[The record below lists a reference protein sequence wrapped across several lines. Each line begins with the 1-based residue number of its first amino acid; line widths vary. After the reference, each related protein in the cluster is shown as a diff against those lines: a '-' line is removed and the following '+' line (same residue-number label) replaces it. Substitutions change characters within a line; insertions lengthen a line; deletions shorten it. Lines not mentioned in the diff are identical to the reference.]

1 MDILDSMGV
10 STRNREQFILI
21 RGCQVVG
28 VSTLM
33 KSAGVK
39 NHQNEL
45 SYFAIP
51 EGSEQ
56 TLTAQDTPGDL
67 ASQTQPMMG
76 SCLGSSVL
84 EKDLELSKTVD
95 EAGEDVED
103 GGQSSTDQDLSRD
116 ADLSL
121 LDRLHMEESGESIL
135 SESSMF
141 IATLGD
147 GNHRRETLNPPV
159 FDESIITH
167 QRAVD
172 AVGNFSRQVNETKQP
187 PQVKQ
192 KAVDQSS
199 SVEYDKSTARMFRTN
214 RQRNKKRH
222 HTDTGE
228 VTKRTRNIS
237 LNDQEGKGLHTPR
250 TSRRSVREPPSHT
263 STPRPVSDD
272 YSVKCEYCGKRLL
285 KKSMKQHVKKIH
297 LDKLLECR
305 KCGSKFLR
313 EAARE
318 IHEKAC
324 VINYE
329 VYI

>member
-1 MDILDSMGV
+1 M
-10 STRNREQFILI
+10 
-21 RGCQVVG
+21 G

-67 ASQTQPMMG
+67 ASQTQPMIG

-84 EKDLELSKTVD
+84 KKDLELSKTVD

-103 GGQSSTDQDLSRD
+103 SGQSSTDQDLSRD

-141 IATLGD
+141 TATLGD

-192 KAVDQSS
+192 KAVVQSS
-199 SVEYDKSTARMFRTN
+199 SVMSDIDKSTARVSRTN

-222 HTDTGE
+222 YTDTGE
-228 VTKRTRNIS
+228 VTKRSRNLS
-237 LNDQEGKGLHTPR
+237 LKDQEDKGLHTPR
-250 TSRRSVREPPSHT
+250 TSRRSVREPPSTT

-272 YSVKCEYCGKRLL
+272 YLVKCEYCGKRLL

-305 KCGSKFLR
+305 KCGFKFLG

-318 IHEKAC
+318 IHEMAC

>member
-1 MDILDSMGV
+1 MDILESMGV

-21 RGCQVVG
+21 RGGQVVG
-28 VSTLM
+28 VATLM
-33 KSAGVK
+33 KTAGVK

-56 TLTAQDTPGDL
+56 TPTVQDTPEDL
-67 ASQTQPMMG
+67 ASQTQPRMC
-76 SCLGSSVL
+76 SLGSSVL
-84 EKDLELSKTVD
+84 KKDLELSETVD

-121 LDRLHMEESGESIL
+121 LDRLHMEEAGESIL

-141 IATLGD
+141 TASLGD

-172 AVGNFSRQVNETKQP
+172 AVGNFSRQVNKTKLP

-199 SVEYDKSTARMFRTN
+199 SVEYDRSTARMFRTN
-214 RQRNKKRH
+214 RQRYKKRH

-250 TSRRSVREPPSHT
+250 ASRRSVREPPSHT
-263 STPRPVSDD
+263 STPRPVSDG
-272 YSVKCEYCGKRLL
+272 YSIKCEFCGKRLH
-285 KKSMKQHVKKIH
+285 KKSMKQHVKKFH

-305 KCGSKFLR
+305 KCGYKFLR

-318 IHEKAC
+318 IHESAC
-324 VINYE
+324 VIFYE
-329 VYI
+329 VHI

>member
-1 MDILDSMGV
+1 M
-10 STRNREQFILI
+10 
-21 RGCQVVG
+21 VG
-28 VSTLM
+28 VATLM

-39 NHQNEL
+39 NHHNEL

-51 EGSEQ
+51 EGSDQ
-56 TLTAQDTPGDL
+56 TPTDQDTPGDL
-67 ASQTQPMMG
+67 ASQTQTK
-76 SCLGSSVL
+76 SSVL
-84 EKDLELSKTVD
+84 KEDLELSMTVD

-116 ADLSL
+116 ADISL
-121 LDRLHMEESGESIL
+121 LDRLHMEDSGESIL

-141 IATLGD
+141 IATLGE
-147 GNHRRETLNPPV
+147 GNHRRESLNPPV

-172 AVGNFSRQVNETKQP
+172 AVGSFSRQVKETKQS
-187 PQVKQ
+187 PQVKV

-199 SVEYDKSTARMFRTN
+199 SVAYEKSMARMSRTN
-214 RQRNKKRH
+214 RQISKKRH

-228 VTKRTRNIS
+228 DTKRTRTIS
-237 LNDQEGKGLHTPR
+237 LKDQEAKSLHTLR
-250 TSRRSVREPPSHT
+250 TRRRSVRKPPSHT

-272 YSVKCEYCGKRLL
+272 YSVKCEYCGKRLH
-285 KKSMKQHVKKIH
+285 KKSMKKHVKHIH

-318 IHEKAC
+318 IHEKEC

-329 VYI
+329 VYD

>member
-10 STRNREQFILI
+10 STRNRERFILI
-21 RGCQVVG
+21 RGGQVVG
-28 VSTLM
+28 VATLM

-39 NHQNEL
+39 NHHKEL
-45 SYFAIP
+45 SFCAIP
-51 EGSEQ
+51 EGSDQ
-56 TLTAQDTPGDL
+56 TPTDHQNTLGDL
-67 ASQTQPMMG
+67 ASQTQPRVG
-76 SCLGSSVL
+76 SLGSSVL
-84 EKDLELSKTVD
+84 KEDLELSETVD

-103 GGQSSTDQDLSRD
+103 GGQSTTDVSGD

-121 LDRLHMEESGESIL
+121 LDRLHVEDSGESIL
-135 SESSMF
+135 SESSIF
-141 IATLGD
+141 TATLGD

-172 AVGNFSRQVNETKQP
+172 AVGNISRQVSGTKQP
-187 PQVKQ
+187 PQVNQ
-192 KAVDQSS
+192 NAVDQC
-199 SVEYDKSTARMFRTN
+199 SVVYGKSTARVSKAN

-228 VTKRTRNIS
+228 VTKRTRIIS
-237 LNDQEGKGLHTPR
+237 LKDQEGKGLHTPR
-250 TSRRSVREPPSHT
+250 TSRRLVREPPSQT
-263 STPRPVSDD
+263 STPRPGSGD
-272 YSVKCEYCGKRLL
+272 YSVKCEYCGKRLH
-285 KKSMKQHVKKIH
+285 KKSMKQHLRKIH

-305 KCGSKFLR
+305 KCGFKFLR

-318 IHEKAC
+318 IHEMAC

-329 VYI
+329 IYI

>member
-1 MDILDSMGV
+1 MGV
-10 STRNREQFILI
+10 A
-21 RGCQVVG
+21 
-28 VSTLM
+28 TLM

-56 TLTAQDTPGDL
+56 TPTVQDTPRDL

-103 GGQSSTDQDLSRD
+103 SGQSSTDQDLSRD

-141 IATLGD
+141 TATLGD

-192 KAVDQSS
+192 KAVVQSS
-199 SVEYDKSTARMFRTN
+199 SVMSDIDKSTARVSRTN

-222 HTDTGE
+222 YTDTGE
-228 VTKRTRNIS
+228 VTKRSRNLS
-237 LNDQEGKGLHTPR
+237 LKDQEDKGLHTPR

-272 YSVKCEYCGKRLL
+272 YLVKCEYCGKRLL

-318 IHEKAC
+318 IHEVAC

>member
-1 MDILDSMGV
+1 MDILESMGV

-21 RGCQVVG
+21 RGGQVVG
-28 VSTLM
+28 VATLM

-39 NHQNEL
+39 NHQEL

-56 TLTAQDTPGDL
+56 TPTDQDTPGDL
-67 ASQTQPMMG
+67 ASQTQTRMG
-76 SCLGSSVL
+76 SLGSSVL
-84 EKDLELSKTVD
+84 KEDLELSETVD
-95 EAGEDVED
+95 ETGEDVED
-103 GGQSSTDQDLSRD
+103 GQSSTDQDLSRD

-147 GNHRRETLNPPV
+147 GNHRRESLNPPV

-172 AVGNFSRQVNETKQP
+172 AIGSFSRQVNEIKQP
-187 PQVKQ
+187 PQVKV
-192 KAVDQSS
+192 KAVDQLTS
-199 SVEYDKSTARMFRTN
+199 DKSTARMSGTN
-214 RQRNKKRH
+214 RQINKKWH
-222 HTDTGE
+222 HTNTGE
-228 VTKRTRNIS
+228 VTKRTRTIS
-237 LNDQEGKGLHTPR
+237 LKDQEDKSLHTPR
-250 TSRRSVREPPSHT
+250 TRRRSVREPPSHT

-272 YSVKCEYCGKRLL
+272 YSVKCEYCGKRLH
-285 KKSMKQHVKKIH
+285 KKSMKKHVKTIH

-318 IHEKAC
+318 IHEKEC

-329 VYI
+329 VYEV